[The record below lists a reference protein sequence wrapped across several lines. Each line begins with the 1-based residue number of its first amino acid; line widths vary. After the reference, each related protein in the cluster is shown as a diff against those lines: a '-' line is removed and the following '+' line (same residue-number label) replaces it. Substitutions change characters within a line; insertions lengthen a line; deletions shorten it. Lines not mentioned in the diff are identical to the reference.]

1 MENQIEKEGEYG
13 YGSKQRVMITEMY
26 LGQPKEWA
34 VVGDGMAS
42 CSYKELGVRFE
53 KARCAVGE
61 AGYSWLMAYGR

>member
-1 MENQIEKEGEYG
+1 
-13 YGSKQRVMITEMY
+13 MITEMY
-26 LGQPKEWA
+26 LGQPKEWD
-34 VVGDGMAS
+34 VVRDGTTG

>member
-1 MENQIEKEGEYG
+1 
-13 YGSKQRVMITEMY
+13 MITEMY

-34 VVGDGMAS
+34 VVGDGTAS